1 MRYGTL
7 KSNKYFLCDNMAKLR
22 LTAGNVSNPN
32 VHQIG
37 IIALGSHLENHGPA
51 LPIDTDSKIASYI
64 AFNASL
70 LSGAK
75 YLGIIYPAH
84 EIAEIDHGIHNTLE
98 DLCSN
103 IIEVLKSAKK
113 YLGISK
119 VIIVNGHGG
128 NLPLV
133 TCLGEIEEK
142 TDLMITLNSKVIES
156 EGPHGGTGELSMGKY
171 LGITNEAEVVNQTDT
186 ETYGEIGLTMFAKA
200 RENDPN
206 IEAGARDI
214 AENGVYVDEEYG
226 EALLN
231 LAIDSVLLDVQKNL
245 DSDYGFKKT
254 L

>member
-1 MRYGTL
+1 
-7 KSNKYFLCDNMAKLR
+7 MAKLR

-156 EGPHGGTGELSMGKY
+156 EGPHGGTGELSMGMY
-171 LGITNEAEVVNQTDT
+171 LGIR
-186 ETYGEIGLTMFAKA
+186 TYHVCKS
-200 RENDPN
+200 P
-206 IEAGARDI
+206 
-214 AENGVYVDEEYG
+214 
-226 EALLN
+226 
-231 LAIDSVLLDVQKNL
+231 
-245 DSDYGFKKT
+245 
-254 L
+254 